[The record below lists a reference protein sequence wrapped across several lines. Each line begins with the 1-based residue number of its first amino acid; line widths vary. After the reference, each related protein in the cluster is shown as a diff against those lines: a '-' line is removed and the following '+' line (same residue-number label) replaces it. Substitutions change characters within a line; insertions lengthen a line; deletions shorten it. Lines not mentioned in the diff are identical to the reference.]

1 MRVIPST
8 SELDTLREAGK
19 IASNA
24 RNWAAEA
31 IKPGLFLRELQEG
44 METMIREAGAM
55 PSFPAQTSCNHIA
68 AHSCASPT
76 DSTRFEENDLV
87 KIDVGAHIDGFVVDT
102 GVSADLSLDGR
113 WSGLIG
119 AASDAREAA
128 IAMCSPGIA
137 VDDIGER
144 VDEVITKAGFSPIF
158 NLTGHGLGRWT
169 LHDKPQIPNAR
180 MGSTATLDAGMIF
193 AIEPFATSGEGY
205 VEDEGAPE
213 VFMLA
218 RSPKLS
224 NKIDP
229 QVLAEIKSW
238 NGLPIA
244 RRYFSHLPRKPF
256 ERTLKELIKQRVARE
271 YPPLAEVSGAH
282 VGWKEHSIYL
292 GPGGPEVL
300 TT

>member
-1 MRVIPST
+1 VIPT
-8 SELDTLREAGK
+8 AAELDTLREAGK

-24 RNWAAEA
+24 RNWAAES
-31 IKPGLFLRELQEG
+31 IKPGLLLRDLQEG
-44 METMIREAGAM
+44 METLIREAGAM

-68 AHSCASPT
+68 AHSCASPSDT
-76 DSTRFEENDLV
+76 TRFEENDLV
-87 KIDVGAHIDGFVVDT
+87 KIDVGAHIDGLVVDT
-102 GVSADLSLDGR
+102 GVSADLSSDGR
-113 WSGLIG
+113 WSRLIG
-119 AASDAREAA
+119 AASDALAAA
-128 IAMCSPGIA
+128 ITMCSPGVE

-144 VDEVITKAGFSPIF
+144 VDEVITEAGFSPIF

-169 LHDKPQIPNAR
+169 LHDKPQIPNTR
-180 MGSTATLDAGMIF
+180 MGSKATLDAGMLF

-229 QVLAEIKSW
+229 EALEAIRSW
-238 NGLPIA
+238 NGLPVA
-244 RRYFSHLPRKPF
+244 RRYFRHIPKKPF
-256 ERTLKELIKQRVARE
+256 ERTLKELIRQGVTRQ
-271 YPPLAEVSGAH
+271 YPPLAEVTGAH

-292 GPGGPEVL
+292 GPDGPEVL
-300 TT
+300 TA